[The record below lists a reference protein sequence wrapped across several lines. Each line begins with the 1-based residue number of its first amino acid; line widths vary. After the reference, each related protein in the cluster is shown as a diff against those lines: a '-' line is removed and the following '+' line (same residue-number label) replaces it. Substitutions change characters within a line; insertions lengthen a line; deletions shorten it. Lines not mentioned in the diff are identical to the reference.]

1 MSQKSLMDKPFDFII
16 VGAGS
21 AGCVLANRL
30 TRDPNVRV
38 LLLEAGG
45 WDSDAMIGVPI
56 GISHMT
62 AKKLYRW
69 NDVSEPDP
77 GLNGRVNDVSHG
89 KVIGGGS
96 SINYMAHTRGHPA
109 DYDRW
114 AADGATG
121 WSWKEV
127 FPFFKECE
135 AWEGGEDAWRG
146 GSGELGAQFGRL
158 DDPIREGWFE
168 ALRILGYD
176 ITDDLNGAKPEGFGI
191 LQYTIRD
198 GRRSSS
204 AKAFLHPALKRSNLT
219 VRTNAMA
226 TKLLF
231 EGKKV
236 VGVEYVVN
244 GRRETVHAART
255 ALCLGAIN
263 TPHLL
268 MLSGVGPA
276 NHLKSM
282 GIQPI
287 VDLPVGK
294 NLQDHLAFMMMW
306 TRKQPSTFHQSLRL
320 DRAAVNMLRAL
331 LFRSGPS
338 SRLPGVILG
347 FIKSRPFLQQP
358 DLQIYLQMPP
368 PDADVWFPGLK
379 QPYQDGLVSRVQL
392 LSQESRGE
400 ILLRSADPNDRPRV
414 FYNSLSAPQDLDV
427 LREGF
432 KQTWAILNS
441 PELAKFRGKPV
452 LPAGELANDADID
465 AFIRAT
471 AFQQFHPACTCRMGI
486 DDRAVVNPD
495 LSVRGLDGLSV
506 VDASVMPRLVS
517 GNPNIP
523 IMMMAAKAA
532 AMWLSAEKSSSRSEV
547 VAPSPISEPS

>member
-1 MSQKSLMDKPFDFII
+1 MNQKSSMDPQFDVII

-30 TRDPNVRV
+30 TRDPAVRV
-38 LLLEAGG
+38 LLLEAGE
-45 WDSDAMIGVPI
+45 WDRDAMIGVPI

-62 AKKLYRW
+62 ANKLYRW

-77 GLNGRVNDVSHG
+77 GLNGRVNEIPHG
-89 KVIGGGS
+89 KVIGGGG

-146 GSGELGAQFGRL
+146 GSGELGAQAGRL
-158 DDPIREGWFE
+158 DDPIHERWFE
-168 ALRILGYD
+168 ALRAQGYD
-176 ITDDLNGAKPEGFGI
+176 VTDDHNGAQPEGFGV
-191 LQYTIRD
+191 LQYSIKD

-204 AKAFLHPALKRSNLT
+204 AKAFLHPVLKRPNLT
-219 VRTNAMA
+219 VRTGA
-226 TKLLF
+226 TVTRLLF
-231 EGKKV
+231 EGRRV
-236 VGVEYVVN
+236 TGVEYTVD
-244 GRRETVHAART
+244 GRPRAVHAVRT
-255 ALCLGAIN
+255 VLCLGAIN

-276 NHLKSM
+276 DHLRAM
-282 GIQPI
+282 GIAPV
-287 VDLPVGK
+287 VDLPVGQ
-294 NLQDHLAFMMMW
+294 NLQDHLAFFMMW
-306 TRKQPSTFHQSLRL
+306 TRQRSGPFHQSLRL
-320 DRAAVNMLRAL
+320 DRAARNMLRAL
-331 LFRSGPS
+331 LLRTGPS
-338 SRLPGVILG
+338 SSLPGVILG
-347 FIKSRPFLQQP
+347 FIRSRPFVQQP

-379 QPYQDGLVSRVQL
+379 RPYQDGLAARVQL
-392 LSQESRGE
+392 LGQESRGE
-400 ILLRSADPNDRPRV
+400 ILLRSADPADRPLV
-414 FYNSLSAPQDLDV
+414 LYHSLSAPQDLEI

-432 KQTWAILNS
+432 KRTWAIMNA
-441 PELAKFRGKPV
+441 PELAAFRGRPAM
-452 LPAGELANDADID
+452 PAGALASDADID

-471 AFQQFHPACTCRMGI
+471 AFQQYHPAGSCRMGS

-517 GNPNIP
+517 GNPNVP
-523 IMMMAAKAA
+523 IVMIAAKAA
-532 AMWLSAEKSSSRSEV
+532 AMWRAAAAAKQGR
-547 VAPSPISEPS
+547 A